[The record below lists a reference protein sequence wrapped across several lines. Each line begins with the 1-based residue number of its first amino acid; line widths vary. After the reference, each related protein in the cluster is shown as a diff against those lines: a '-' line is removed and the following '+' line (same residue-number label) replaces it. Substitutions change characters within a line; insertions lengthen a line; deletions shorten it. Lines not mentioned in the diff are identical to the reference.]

1 MDIPWRGERRLE
13 PTAIL
18 GALENQYGLDGNG
31 TGNQWT
37 MVCPRSISFGYGHP
51 EGKFGFELALDPPII
66 SCKNLSMKK
75 NILSILFILS
85 KKTLCPQQNSSFG
98 LKCGLNGF

>member
-13 PTAIL
+13 PTSIL

-75 NILSILFILS
+75 KHPVNPVHPVKKNSVSPAEFI
-85 KKTLCPQQNSSFG
+85 FWIEMRA
-98 LKCGLNGF
+98 